1 MMREALVF
9 LTHLQHQ
16 QTEDMMIEML
26 AEQVTLTSV
35 CGLSLDTAFTEP

>member
-1 MMREALVF
+1 VVALHKMMREALVF

-16 QTEDMMIEML
+16 QTEEMMIEML

-35 CGLSLDTAFTEP
+35 